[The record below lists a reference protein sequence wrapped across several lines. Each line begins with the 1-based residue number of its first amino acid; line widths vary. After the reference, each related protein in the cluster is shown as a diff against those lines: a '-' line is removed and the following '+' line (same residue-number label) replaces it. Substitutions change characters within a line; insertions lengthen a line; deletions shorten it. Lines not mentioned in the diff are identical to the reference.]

1 MRTLSAPAAATLG
14 NRLAIAQ
21 LVEMDLTAQLCLT
34 TARESID
41 WLGKTYVGGKQTAI
55 ASIQD
60 QGGAI
65 EGLSFQISGVSND
78 TLAIALAEPIQGK
91 AVRVYTCLMDADTQA
106 ILDVVLAW
114 AGSLDQMP
122 ITQGPNTSV
131 VTVTGEHRGLVF
143 ARPKG
148 VRYAD
153 GDQQAL
159 FPGDLS
165 LQFLVSQAT
174 HQDIWPAARFFE
186 R

>member
-1 MRTLSAPAAATLG
+1 MRTLSAPATATLG
-14 NRLAIAQ
+14 NRLALAQ
-21 LVEMDLTAQLCLT
+21 LVEMDLTAQLCTT

-41 WLGKTYVGGKQTAI
+41 YGGKTYIGGRQTAI
-55 ASIQD
+55 AAIQD

-65 EGLSFQISGVSND
+65 QGLSFQISGVSND
-78 TLAIALAEPIQGK
+78 TLAIALGEQIQGK

-114 AGSLDQMP
+114 AGTLDQMP
-122 ITQGPNTSV
+122 ISQGAATSV
-131 VTVTGEHRGLVF
+131 ISVTAEHRGLVF

-174 HQDIWPAARFFE
+174 HADTWPAASYFAR
-186 R
+186 